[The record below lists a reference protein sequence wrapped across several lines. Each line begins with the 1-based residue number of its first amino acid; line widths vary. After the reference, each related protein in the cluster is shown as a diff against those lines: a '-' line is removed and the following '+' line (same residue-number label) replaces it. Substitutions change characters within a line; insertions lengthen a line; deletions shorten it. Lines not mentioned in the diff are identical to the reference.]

1 MVNWSPNFD
10 QLPISQELNESK
22 SAEKLNTSIILP
34 KLFVNS
40 YTFCKLELTETQFC
54 SLWLKF
60 GIDSSLAMFCREA
73 AVHDRANPKLTLP
86 KKDRQLAIIRPQ
98 LTALASTSFIS
109 DWLSFYKDVQIVDS
123 LACLCWKSVSQ
134 KILSKNHK
142 IIKYKKLLR
151 SLEIESWFFSNCYS
165 FFYYYHSEKKQG
177 NWKTRGLEKHENG
190 CVKILF

>member
-34 KLFVNS
+34 KLFLNN
-40 YTFCKLELTETQFC
+40 YTFCKLELTETQSC

-73 AVHDRANPKLTLP
+73 AVHARANPKLTLP

-109 DWLSFYKDVQIVDS
+109 DWLSFYTDVQIVDS
-123 LACLCWKSVSQ
+123 LACLCWKSVSPSFLV
-134 KILSKNHK
+134 KKSWSARNSWDHWKLKVDFFPIVIHFST
-142 IIKYKKLLR
+142 IIIPKRNKA
-151 SLEIESWFFSNCYS
+151 I
-165 FFYYYHSEKKQG
+165 
-177 NWKTRGLEKHENG
+177 EKH
-190 CVKILF
+190 VA